1 MQLSQTHVL
10 RVAAVSRTSPSLTTN
25 RVHISSF
32 RSLTPSTFRN
42 RLVKLSS
49 TNLHAILYAKPSRKH
64 VQLTTASSAAAGDVA
79 GPTPDEAHASP
90 AFQRT
95 RFLAFAIM
103 VTGYASY
110 YLTRNSLNYV
120 TPVMMQDKAL
130 ALTYTQIGGLTSIL
144 PVCYG
149 ASKFA
154 SGVLGARTSPTVL
167 LAGGLIATALV
178 NVAFGFGHA
187 YLWFCVCWGANGLLQ
202 GLGAPACARF
212 LTAWFAG
219 KERGTFWGFWTA
231 SNNVGGFLA
240 PLLAGTAARHYGW
253 RWGMYAPG
261 IVGIAVGLLILL
273 IMKDSPES
281 VGYPPIEPKKTHAAG
296 AKDKP
301 SIMESLTQE
310 CLKNPFTW
318 LFAISYFFVYIVRT
332 GVTAWFIHFLIKG
345 KGLDAAA
352 AAVRVSG
359 LELGG
364 LAGSLSAGAISDFV
378 IRKYSN
384 APSVGLRVKVVIA
397 YAIGT
402 AAALAGFWACPNQ
415 PSAQWLAVATVG
427 FFLYGP
433 QMLIGL
439 CGAEVVSPSAVG
451 ASQGFLGWISY
462 LGSSVAGLPL
472 SLLLQKSGWGAMFSF
487 LIASCGI
494 VVALLLPM
502 INARSHSQ
510 SHAADA

>member
-1 MQLSQTHVL
+1 
-10 RVAAVSRTSPSLTTN
+10 
-25 RVHISSF
+25 
-32 RSLTPSTFRN
+32 
-42 RLVKLSS
+42 
-49 TNLHAILYAKPSRKH
+49 
-64 VQLTTASSAAAGDVA
+64 
-79 GPTPDEAHASP
+79 
-90 AFQRT
+90 
-95 RFLAFAIM
+95 M

-110 YLTRNSLNYV
+110 YLTRNSLNFV
-120 TPVMMQDKAL
+120 TPMMREDKAL
-130 ALTYTQIGGLTSIL
+130 ALTITQIGGLTSIL
-144 PVCYG
+144 PVAYG

-154 SGVLGARTSPTVL
+154 SGVLGAKTSPTLL
-167 LAGGLIATALV
+167 LAGGLMATALV
-178 NVAFGFGHA
+178 NIAFGFGHA
-187 YLWFCVCWGANGLLQ
+187 YLWFCVCWGLNGALQ

-261 IVGIAVGLLILL
+261 VVGIAVGLLILL
-273 IMKDSPES
+273 IMRDSPES
-281 VGYPPIEPKKTHAAG
+281 IGYPPIEPKKPTASG
-296 AKDKP
+296 AKNQP
-301 SIMESLTQE
+301 SIMDSLKNE

-318 LFAISYFFVYIVRT
+318 LFAISYFFVYVVRT
-332 GVTAWFIHFLIKG
+332 GVTAWFIHFLIQA
-345 KGLDAAA
+345 KGLDGAA

-364 LAGSLSAGAISDFV
+364 LAGSLSAGAISDV
-378 IRKYSN
+378 AIRRYSN
-384 APSVGLRVKVVIA
+384 SPSVGVRVKVVIT

-402 AAALAGFWACPNQ
+402 ALALAGFWACPNQ
-415 PSAQWLAVATVG
+415 PTAQWLAVAIVG

-472 SLLLQKSGWGAMFSF
+472 SLVLQHYGWGAMFSF
-487 LIASCGI
+487 LIASCA
-494 VVALLLPM
+494 VVVGLLLPM
-502 INARSHSQ
+502 VNARSHAQ
-510 SHAADA
+510 AHALE

>member
-10 RVAAVSRTSPSLTTN
+10 RVAAASRTLPSRTTS
-25 RVHISSF
+25 RVHVTSF
-32 RSLTPSTFRN
+32 RSVTSSNFRN
-42 RLVKLSS
+42 RFVKLSS
-49 TNLHAILYAKPSRKH
+49 TNLHAISYAKPSRKH
-64 VQLTTASSAAAGDVA
+64 VQLTAASSAAAGDVA
-79 GPTPDEAHASP
+79 GQPSPDEAHASP

-130 ALTYTQIGGLTSIL
+130 TLTYTQIGGLTSIL

-240 PLLAGTAARHYGW
+240 PLLET
-253 RWGMYAPG
+253 
-261 IVGIAVGLLILL
+261 
-273 IMKDSPES
+273 D
-281 VGYPPIEPKKTHAAG
+281 
-296 AKDKP
+296 D
-301 SIMESLTQE
+301 
-310 CLKNPFTW
+310 
-318 LFAISYFFVYIVRT
+318 
-332 GVTAWFIHFLIKG
+332 
-345 KGLDAAA
+345 
-352 AAVRVSG
+352 
-359 LELGG
+359 
-364 LAGSLSAGAISDFV
+364 LS
-378 IRKYSN
+378 
-384 APSVGLRVKVVIA
+384 
-397 YAIGT
+397 
-402 AAALAGFWACPNQ
+402 
-415 PSAQWLAVATVG
+415 
-427 FFLYGP
+427 
-433 QMLIGL
+433 
-439 CGAEVVSPSAVG
+439 
-451 ASQGFLGWISY
+451 
-462 LGSSVAGLPL
+462 
-472 SLLLQKSGWGAMFSF
+472 
-487 LIASCGI
+487 
-494 VVALLLPM
+494 
-502 INARSHSQ
+502 
-510 SHAADA
+510 